1 MSPRPRKSTLRSSA
15 NGRVPESAGMF
26 NPSRLTVARKRKG
39 LTKIEFS
46 KRTGIALRSFKAY
59 ELGEYPPPNDV
70 LARIVSVSG
79 FPSEFFFGDTLD
91 EPREDSASFRSMS
104 RMKSYQRDM
113 ALSQGAIALHLN
125 SWLEERFE
133 LPAVNIPK
141 LRHEGSPEAAAEALR
156 HHWGIGELPINNL
169 IHLLESKG
177 VRIFSLA
184 VDALEVDAFSMWK
197 ERTPFIFLNSAKTAE
212 RSRHDGA
219 HELGHL
225 VLHRHGGPVGRK
237 AEEQANAF
245 ASAFLM
251 PRSSILA
258 HVPRFPNLAT
268 LVSLKK
274 IWQVSVAALTYRLHA
289 LGILSDWEYR
299 MLYIQISRN
308 GYRTREPDPV
318 PRETSQVLPKI
329 FAALREDGCT
339 RSNVARTL
347 CIPQS
352 ELEALMFGL
361 TMAGIEGGGKGTPTR
376 SRLKLVEQEPN

>member
-1 MSPRPRKSTLRSSA
+1 MSPRLPKSTLGSSA
-15 NGRVPESAGMF
+15 KPSVPKSGRVF

-39 LTKIEFS
+39 LTKIEFAT
-46 KRTGIALRSFKAY
+46 RTGIPLRSFKAY
-59 ELGEYPPPNDV
+59 ELGEYPPPQDL
-70 LARIVSVSG
+70 LAKFVSVSG
-79 FPSEFFFGDTLD
+79 FPSEFFFGNTLD
-91 EPREDSASFRSMS
+91 EPREETASFRSMA

-125 SWLEERFE
+125 RWLEELFE
-133 LPAVNIPK
+133 LPSVDVPS
-141 LRHEGSPEAAAEALR
+141 LRHETSPEAAAEAVR
-156 HHWGIGELPINNL
+156 HHWGIGELPINN
-169 IHLLESKG
+169 IVHLLESKG

-197 ERTPFIFLNSAKTAE
+197 EGTPFIFLNSAKTAE
-212 RSRHDGA
+212 RSRLDAA

-268 LVSLKK
+268 LVKLKK
-274 IWQVSVAALTYRLHA
+274 IWQVSVAALAYRLHA
-289 LGILSDWEYR
+289 LGILSDWQYR

-308 GYRTREPDPV
+308 KFRTREPNPI
-318 PRETSQVLPKI
+318 PRETSLVLPKI
-329 FAALREDGCT
+329 FAALREDGFT
-339 RSNVARTL
+339 RSNVAKAL
-347 CIPQS
+347 CIPQA

-361 TMAGIEGGGKGTPTR
+361 TIAGIEGGGKGIPSR
-376 SRLKLVEQEPN
+376 SPLTLVDQR

>member
-1 MSPRPRKSTLRSSA
+1 
-15 NGRVPESAGMF
+15 
-26 NPSRLTVARKRKG
+26 
-39 LTKIEFS
+39 LTKIEFA
-46 KRTGIALRSFKAY
+46 KRTGIPLRSFKAY
-59 ELGEYPPPNDV
+59 ELGNYSPPDDV
-70 LARIVSVSG
+70 VDRIVSVSG
-79 FPSEFFFGDTLD
+79 FPTEFFFGDTLE
-91 EPREDSASFRSMS
+91 EPREDTASFRSMS

-125 SWLEERFE
+125 SWLEERFD
-133 LPAVNIPK
+133 LPSVAVPN
-141 LRHEGSPEAAAEALR
+141 LRDESSPEAAAESLR
-156 HHWGIGELPINNL
+156 HHWGIGELPVNNMV
-169 IHLLESKG
+169 HLLESKG

-197 ERTPFIFLNSAKTAE
+197 EGTPFIFLNSTKTAE
-212 RSRHDGA
+212 RSRHDAA

-289 LGILSDWEYR
+289 LDTLSDWEYR

-308 GYRTREPDPV
+308 GYRTREPNPL

-361 TMAGIEGGGKGTPTR
+361 TMAGIEGGGKSTPTR
-376 SRLKLVEQEPN
+376 SRLKLVGQEPN

>member
-1 MSPRPRKSTLRSSA
+1 
-15 NGRVPESAGMF
+15 MF
-26 NPSRLTVARKRKG
+26 NPSRLMVVRKRKG
-39 LTKIEFS
+39 LTKIEFA

-59 ELGEYPPPNDV
+59 ELGEYPPPKDV

-104 RMKSYQRDM
+104 RMKSYQREM

-125 SWLEERFE
+125 TWLEARFE
-133 LPAVNIPK
+133 LPRAGVPN
-141 LRHEGSPEAAAEALR
+141 LRHEGSPEDAAEALR
-156 HHWGIGELPINNL
+156 HHWGIGELPITNM

-197 ERTPFIFLNSAKTAE
+197 ERTPFIFLNSIKTGE
-212 RSRHDGA
+212 RSRHDAA

-268 LVSLKK
+268 LVKLKK

-308 GYRTREPDPV
+308 GYRTREPNPI

-352 ELEALMFGL
+352 ELEGLMFGL
-361 TMAGIEGGGKGTPTR
+361 AIAGIEGGRKGTPTR
-376 SRLKLVEQEPN
+376 SRLLLVGQKRD